1 MKKIKNI
8 LFVAMFSLIMAVQTI
23 SASAAELS
31 ELQSGIYDIK
41 NDVYHEQEIGMSMAR
56 QYLSED
62 MTLEKEDGKWYYIV
76 SFSGTNYMNQHRI
89 LIDEKEVEFEV
100 LEENEEDHTIKLKF
114 ETTKLSPDLSTQ
126 IYVDAMGRDVEFDII
141 PKEDTLNLVQ
151 AIEEPKEEVKAESTS
166 EDKEENSNN
175 LIFIGVGIVAVIVV
189 AVFGLRKIR
198 Q

>member
-8 LFVAMFSLIMAVQTI
+8 IFVAMFSLIMAVQTI
-23 SASAAELS
+23 SSSAAELS

-100 LEENEEDHTIKLKF
+100 LEENEENHTIKLKF

-189 AVFGLRKIR
+189 AVFRLRKIR

>member
-23 SASAAELS
+23 SSSAAELS

-100 LEENEEDHTIKLKF
+100 LEENEENHTIKLKF

-189 AVFGLRKIR
+189 AVFRLRKIR

>member
-23 SASAAELS
+23 SVSAAELS

-100 LEENEEDHTIKLKF
+100 LEENEENHTIKLKF

-166 EDKEENSNN
+166 EDKEANSNN

>member
-23 SASAAELS
+23 SSSAAELS

-100 LEENEEDHTIKLKF
+100 LEENEENHTIKLKF

-166 EDKEENSNN
+166 EDKEENSSNI
-175 LIFIGVGIVAVIVV
+175 IFIGVGIVAVIVV

>member
-23 SASAAELS
+23 SSSAAELS

-100 LEENEEDHTIKLKF
+100 LEENEENHTIKLKF

-166 EDKEENSNN
+166 EDKEANSNN